1 MNLRRLV
8 LREIGYRRLNFL
20 LGVLSVTVAVA
31 CLTAALAILDK
42 HDRRTE
48 QIIAAKEAET
58 REKMAAMQDDY
69 RKLTLKMG
77 FNVLILP
84 KDQNLSDLYA
94 EDYASKYMPEEY
106 ATRLAKSRVATINH
120 ILPSLQQKVKWP
132 ERERTVLLMGVR
144 GEVYIQKK
152 TQKPL
157 LEPVAPGTMI
167 LGHELARSLQLKPG
181 DKTKLMG
188 REFTV
193 AKVNPERGN
202 KDDIT
207 IWINLAEA
215 QEMLDKKG
223 LINGILALD
232 CTCDTVDR
240 LGIIRKEIEKIL
252 PDTQVIEFASQALAR
267 AEARSRAAVEAEES
281 IRREKEGRAKLRAE
295 REALA
300 AVLVPVVVLGSAVWI
315 GFLALANVRDRRVEI
330 GILRALGLRSDQIL
344 AIFLGKALV
353 LGIVGALVG
362 YLVGRLVGAA
372 WRETPG
378 APPVEIALLDFRLLA
393 VVVVAAPVLAALA
406 SWLPAMTAAQQDPA
420 AVLREE

>member
-1 MNLRRLV
+1 MSLTRLIFHE
-8 LREIGYRRLNFL
+8 LWYRRLNFL
-20 LGVLSVTVAVA
+20 LGVVSVGVSVA
-31 CLTAALAILDK
+31 CLVAALAILDK

-48 QIIAAKEAET
+48 QIIAAKEAEV
-58 REKMAAMQDDY
+58 RAKMDAMKDDY
-69 RKLTLKMG
+69 RKLMLKMG

-94 EDYASKYMPEEY
+94 DDYASKYMPEEY
-106 ATRLAKSRVATINH
+106 AARLAKSRVATINH

-144 GEVYIQKK
+144 GEVYIQSK

-157 LEPVAPGTMI
+157 LEPVEPGTMI
-167 LGHELARSLQLKPG
+167 LGYELAHSLKLNPG
-181 DKTKLMG
+181 DKTRFMG

-215 QEMLDKKG
+215 QELLDKKG

-240 LGIIRKEIEKIL
+240 LGIIRKEIAKIL
-252 PDTQVIEFASQALAR
+252 PDTQIIEFASQALAR
-267 AEARSRAAVEAEES
+267 AEARARAAVEAEES

-315 GFLALANVRDRRVEI
+315 GFLALANVRDRRAEI
-330 GILRALGLRSDQIL
+330 GILRALGLRSRQIL
-344 AIFLGKALV
+344 SIFLGKAVVIGLA
-353 LGIVGALVG
+353 GATFG
-362 YLVGRLVGAA
+362 YLAGRLIGAA

-378 APPVEIALLDFRLLA
+378 APPIEIAFLDLQLLVMML
-393 VVVVAAPVLAALA
+393 VAAPLLAALA
-406 SWLPAMTAAQQDPA
+406 SWLPAMMAAQQDPA
-420 AVLREE
+420 DVLREE